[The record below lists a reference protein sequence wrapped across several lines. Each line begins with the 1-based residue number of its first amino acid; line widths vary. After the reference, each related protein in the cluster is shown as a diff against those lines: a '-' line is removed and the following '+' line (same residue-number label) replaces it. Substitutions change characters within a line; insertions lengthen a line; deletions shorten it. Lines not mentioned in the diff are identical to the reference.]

1 MKRTRSVSA
10 RPLLDWV
17 LCRGWELL
25 TCRVERK
32 GSRYRV
38 SAVTQ
43 EGHHQGYVK
52 RFDASLAAFQNH
64 AALVAGL
71 RRAGWVSVAY
81 R

>member
-1 MKRTRSVSA
+1 MKRTLSVSP
-10 RPLLDWV
+10 RPLLNWV
-17 LCRGWELL
+17 LCRGWQLL
-25 TCRVERK
+25 TCRVERT
-32 GSRYRV
+32 GNRFRV
-38 SAVTQ
+38 SALTQ
-43 EGHHQGYVK
+43 EGRHHLYVK

>member
-1 MKRTRSVSA
+1 MNRTLSVSA
-10 RPLLDWV
+10 RPLLNWV
-17 LCRGWELL
+17 LCRGWQLL
-25 TCRVERK
+25 TCRVERT
-32 GSRYRV
+32 GNRYKV
-38 SAVTQ
+38 SALTHGGRHNV
-43 EGHHQGYVK
+43 YVK